1 MTTHSKIPVIF
12 TGPMGAGKTLSLIK
26 KGRLYTNNLSNES
39 STSKTLLIKYSKDK
53 RFTSDPCLLQSHDK
67 DEWFRS
73 TYGIMVEDMKEILNE
88 EKKIKNNV
96 SINKEEKE
104 NIPPANIKSS
114 TSSSEVKSNISVNIN
129 TNEVKSISDEKD
141 SKSVSI
147 LNIISECDTILIDE
161 AQFIGNVKLFII
173 KYSGTKNIFI
183 SCLNSSFKQEVFPN
197 LVEIL
202 PYCIVEYCI
211 GKCDRCGK
219 PAIFNV
225 RLNKN
230 DTSLVSIGGK
240 DQYETRCKECIGL

>member
-1 MTTHSKIPVIF
+1 MLTTSRVLTTPTTSGVLKIPIIF
-12 TGPMGAGKTLSLIK
+12 IGSMGAGKTLSLIK
-26 KGRLYTNNLSNES
+26 RGRLCDG
-39 STSKTLLIKYSKDK
+39 KTLLIKYSKDK

-67 DEWFRS
+67 DEWFRA
-73 TYGIMVEDMKEILNE
+73 TYGIMIEDMKEILNE
-88 EKKIKNNV
+88 EKKLKNSV
-96 SINKEEKE
+96 INKEEKE
-104 NIPPANIKSS
+104 NIPPIRITNTNIKL
-114 TSSSEVKSNISVNIN
+114 NM
-129 TNEVKSISDEKD
+129 NEVKTNSDEKD
-141 SKSVSI
+141 SKSVNDIDI

-161 AQFIGNVKLFII
+161 AQFISNVKLFLI

-202 PYCIVEYCI
+202 PYCIVEYCV

-240 DQYETRCKECIGL
+240 DQYETRCKECIDL